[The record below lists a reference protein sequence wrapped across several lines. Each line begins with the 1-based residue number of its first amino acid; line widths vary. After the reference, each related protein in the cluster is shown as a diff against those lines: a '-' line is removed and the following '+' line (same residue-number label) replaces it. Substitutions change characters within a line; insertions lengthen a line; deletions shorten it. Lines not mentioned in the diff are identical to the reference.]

1 MHFSWEF
8 SIQFSTELLSLFFL
22 RFSSNITFT
31 IKEHL
36 NIMDIDNE
44 NHDVDFTIDGV
55 YKGCP
60 KINARFELNNPISLQ
75 LPFYNQTMN
84 VTISVAKTAPYLEIT
99 TLKRS
104 KVLKIKIHT
113 SKTKRKEKNFIR
125 TRISIYRVSQN

>member
-1 MHFSWEF
+1 
-8 SIQFSTELLSLFFL
+8 
-22 RFSSNITFT
+22 
-31 IKEHL
+31 
-36 NIMDIDNE
+36 MDIDNE

-60 KINARFELNNPISLQ
+60 KINARFELNNLIPLQ